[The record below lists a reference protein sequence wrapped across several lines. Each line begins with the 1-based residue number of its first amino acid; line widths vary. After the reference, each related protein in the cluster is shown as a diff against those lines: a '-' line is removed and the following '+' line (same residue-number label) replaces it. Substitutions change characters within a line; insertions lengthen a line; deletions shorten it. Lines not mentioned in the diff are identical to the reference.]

1 MTDIQQLFVRFVEE
15 RERVRQLRAAGH
27 PAPWTHDVLLRDY
40 RFCNVN
46 REHDA
51 VTLWVAEQVRNKA
64 KELRW
69 TLAETVAQ
77 IHFARTFNEPP
88 VLADVG
94 LLSPKPDATVRRL
107 AKLVKEGRKVLRGA
121 YLVIPHGSEHRGVH
135 PHEYFPGVSHA
146 LRKAVAR
153 VEAATRLEEVADAM
167 LSING
172 IGDFMANQVVTDL
185 RYVPGFSKRWKDWT
199 SFVLAGP
206 GTRRGLNRYMGAE
219 GGLPSG
225 RKFPKMGGDC
235 APLLLEIRE
244 TLRPKFSK
252 EVNEHFRDP
261 NNLSNCFCEFDKYC
275 RGRHQIM
282 TGQRITLR
290 RRNPSV
296 F

>member
-15 RERVRQLRAAGH
+15 RERVRQLRKAGH

-51 VTLWVAEQVRNKA
+51 VTLWVAEHVRNKA

-153 VEAATRLEEVADAM
+153 VEATTRLEEVADAM

-185 RYVPGFSKRWKDWT
+185 RYVPGFSKRWTDWGT
-199 SFVLAGP
+199 FVLAGP

-244 TLRPKFSK
+244 TLRPKLSK

-261 NNLSNCFCEFDKYC
+261 NNLSNCFCEFDKYE
-275 RGRHQIM
+275 RVFHGEAAR
-282 TGQRITLR
+282 LR
-290 RRNPSV
+290 TYP
-296 F
+296 

>member
-15 RERVRQLRAAGH
+15 RERIRQLRAAGQ
-27 PAPWTHDVLLRDY
+27 PAPWTHDSLLRDC

-51 VTLWVAEQVRNKA
+51 VTVWVAEHVRNKA
-64 KELRW
+64 KELEW
-69 TLAETVAQ
+69 SLAETVAQ

-94 LLSPKPDATVRRL
+94 LLSAKPNATVRRL
-107 AKLVKEGRKVLRGA
+107 AKLVASGRKVLRGA

-153 VEAATRLEEVADAM
+153 VESSVHLEEVAEYM
-167 LSING
+167 LTVG
-172 IGDFMANQVVTDL
+172 GVGDFMANQVITDL
-185 RYVPGFSKRWKDWT
+185 RYTPGFANRWKDWST
-199 SFVLAGP
+199 FVLAGP

-225 RKFPKMGGDC
+225 RKFPKMTGDC
-235 APLLLEIRE
+235 APLLLEIRDALA
-244 TLRPKFSK
+244 TKFSN
-252 EVNEHFRDP
+252 VINTYFCDP

-275 RGRHQIM
+275 RGRHQVM
-282 TGQRITLR
+282 TGQRLTLR
-290 RRNPSV
+290 RRNSSV